1 MTDLNPSRIEWRR
14 DGYVVWADEDGVHIN
29 TGARGF
35 EMPEALAM
43 VELYQAVLAHYRTG
57 EPFPK
62 PTVPPRDRRTNFP
75 DSYTARRVQRV
86 ADAIN
91 AEFAHDTDIVAF

>member
-14 DGYVVWADEDGVHIN
+14 DGYTVWADEDGVHIN
-29 TGARGF
+29 TKARGF

-43 VELYQAVLAHYRTG
+43 VELYQAVLAHFRTG

-62 PTVPPRDRRTNFP
+62 PTPPTREQRAYFP
-75 DSYTARRVQRV
+75 DSYTARRVERV
-86 ADAIN
+86 VTAAIN
-91 AEFAHDTDIVAF
+91 AEFNSTDVPF